1 MHDIVLL
8 FYSDDFTILS
18 YNFTF
23 ISSVSKKYA
32 KKDKIVL
39 TVRAVLMLSYY
50 KKRREKTNIK
60 EVSYE

>member
-1 MHDIVLL
+1 MISSSFFIQMILL
-8 FYSDDFTILS
+8 YYRTILRLFQV
-18 YNFTF
+18 YLKNMR
-23 ISSVSKKYA
+23 

>member
-1 MHDIVLL
+1 MLSPSFFIQMILL
-8 FYSDDFTILS
+8 YYRTILRLFQV
-18 YNFTF
+18 YLKNMR
-23 ISSVSKKYA
+23 

>member
-1 MHDIVLL
+1 MR
-8 FYSDDFTILS
+8 
-18 YNFTF
+18 
-23 ISSVSKKYA
+23 

-39 TVRAVLMLSYY
+39 TVQAVLMLSYY

>member
-1 MHDIVLL
+1 MISSSFFIQMILL
-8 FYSDDFTILS
+8 YYRTILRLFQV
-18 YNFTF
+18 YLKNMR
-23 ISSVSKKYA
+23 

-39 TVRAVLMLSYY
+39 TVQAVLMLSYY